1 MLPVKH
7 RLHQEKDIK
16 KTIGLGRSV
25 YSPYFRLKFAK
36 NNLGALR
43 VTVVISA
50 KVSKKATVRN
60 RLKRQIREIFRL
72 NLDKINQNFDLVIN
86 ANAKA
91 LELDFQSIKDQI
103 SDLLFKAKLLK

>member
-1 MLPVKH
+1 M
-7 RLHQEKDIK
+7 
-16 KTIGLGRSV
+16 

-36 NNLGALR
+36 NNLEALR

-103 SDLLFKAKLLK
+103 SELLFKAKMLK